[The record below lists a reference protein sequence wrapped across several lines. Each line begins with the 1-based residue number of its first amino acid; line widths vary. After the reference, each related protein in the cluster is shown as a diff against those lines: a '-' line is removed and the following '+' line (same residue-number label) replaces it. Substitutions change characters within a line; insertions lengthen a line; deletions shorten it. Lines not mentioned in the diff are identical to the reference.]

1 MKSADSA
8 GTSAFFVDES
18 PFVRWKNCNQKPYIL
33 RGLLVYGICLKIV
46 TTHLSVSKPKALILL
61 VNDDSHFLCIA
72 KKEGNRRRNWPFLA
86 IIEVL
91 DATVSKQYQ

>member
-1 MKSADSA
+1 MLGFLSKP
-8 GTSAFFVDES
+8 TRCRTLVT
-18 PFVRWKNCNQKPYIL
+18 RTTRRIYNQSF
-33 RGLLVYGICLKIV
+33 V
-46 TTHLSVSKPKALILL
+46 TTHLSVSQPKALILL

-91 DATVSKQYQ
+91 DATVSQQYQGF